1 MSNCLCPITLT
12 PELRECPSIG
22 GVLEV
27 YIAERCDVGTLT
39 LSGDTITSIAMVG
52 AATYSTFQQR
62 KNVAN
67 MTTTTA
73 KDATSGV
80 VTHTTD
86 VNLKF
91 NKLTAAS
98 RLNFIALANGE
109 TSTIVKL
116 NDGTYWMVGDN
127 TFYTEMSAGTI
138 NSGVAFTDASGYDVT
153 LQVVSNYPPKQVSMA
168 TISTILDSYA
178 S

>member
-12 PELRECPSIG
+12 PVLRECPAIG
-22 GVLEV
+22 GVAEV
-27 YIAERCDVGTLT
+27 YIAERCDVGNLT
-39 LSGDTITSIAMVG
+39 ESNDTITSISMVSG
-52 AATYSTFQQR
+52 ATFTTFQQ
-62 KNVAN
+62 KKQVAN
-67 MTTTTA
+67 MVTTMA

-91 NKLTAAS
+91 NKLSAAS
-98 RLNFIALANGE
+98 RLNFVALSKGE
-109 TSTIVKL
+109 TITIVKTV
-116 NDGTYWMVGDN
+116 DGQYWLVGDN
-127 TFYTEMSAGTI
+127 TFYGEMSAGTI
-138 NSGVAFTDASGYDVT
+138 NSGVAYTDASGYDVT
-153 LQVVSNYPPKQVSMA
+153 LQVISQYPPKLVSMT